1 MRAAAKTLAHAF
13 TSSRWVAKRSQRVH
27 NIVRAT
33 SSTTAPS
40 PLLRR
45 NPRERPADGP
55 TYSFDLDSARVAQL
69 RFLAFHGCGTR
80 YTVLY
85 RECDKADEQPKGGVG
100 RRGRNRAAKEVSD
113 DVGFDAGELES
124 TGEGD
129 GPGWR
134 VRLANSQE
142 ITLNALKEMTP
153 RDMALAALF
162 DDDFG
167 DARLYRRGEE
177 RWTAS
182 TAAPKWPEELLASLD
197 ERGAGVHGA
206 NAVTCVDGS
215 YFLELMELSAFPTPV
230 IFPHGAW
237 RLPGVGPTVQGN
249 FRNLASAAN
258 GVDAIDALSALVNN
272 GAGPEAN
279 GRLTGELPGRGRIQL
294 GVDGGRAGVGSAYA
308 AVTENKVTVTFAEG
322 SLGLGFAPLDWERQ
336 FGAQVWDVDDDSAAA
351 EAGVVPG
358 MVFTHIR
365 GKSVEGWTFSEID
378 GEFDGPRPLEVKFN
392 TKVPGA
398 ERLYAVEMIAEE
410 VTEALLRRKDP
421 EMETFDFEEP
431 GAVFEESTAAVIW
444 REEPSTI
451 FFGDAGSTTV
461 VHHDIIGQVELC
473 HVLSGSK
480 LLAAAPW
487 GKSSEKLL
495 RKAGARGLLSD
506 GKDDGELE
514 EGGVLSAPVHRPLTP
529 DEIALLKHDDL
540 AVVLA
545 RPGDCVAFSS
555 ICAHFAT
562 NGANEPCAA
571 VFHGILTPASTH
583 VLASH
588 PERLDPFSDEEID
601 EDGFDGHLT
610 GRAVLEELIPAGKDV
625 ITDYSAV
632 DKIDSAMA
640 KESGEKGWRM
650 NRKMRG
656 KAGDAAVKQRFAEAV
671 LKMDSARD
679 VSKAPKT
686 WTSASRTVFYVEPV
700 IK

>member
-1 MRAAAKTLAHAF
+1 M
-13 TSSRWVAKRSQRVH
+13 
-27 NIVRAT
+27 
-33 SSTTAPS
+33 
-40 PLLRR
+40 
-45 NPRERPADGP
+45 
-55 TYSFDLDSARVAQL
+55 
-69 RFLAFHGCGTR
+69 
-80 YTVLY
+80 
-85 RECDKADEQPKGGVG
+85 
-100 RRGRNRAAKEVSD
+100 
-113 DVGFDAGELES
+113 
-124 TGEGD
+124 
-129 GPGWR
+129 
-134 VRLANSQE
+134 
-142 ITLNALKEMTP
+142 
-153 RDMALAALF
+153 
-162 DDDFG
+162 
-167 DARLYRRGEE
+167 
-177 RWTAS
+177 
-182 TAAPKWPEELLASLD
+182 
-197 ERGAGVHGA
+197 
-206 NAVTCVDGS
+206 
-215 YFLELMELSAFPTPV
+215 
-230 IFPHGAW
+230 
-237 RLPGVGPTVQGN
+237 
-249 FRNLASAAN
+249 
-258 GVDAIDALSALVNN
+258 
-272 GAGPEAN
+272 
-279 GRLTGELPGRGRIQL
+279 
-294 GVDGGRAGVGSAYA
+294 
-308 AVTENKVTVTFAEG
+308 
-322 SLGLGFAPLDWERQ
+322 
-336 FGAQVWDVDDDSAAA
+336 
-351 EAGVVPG
+351 
-358 MVFTHIR
+358 
-365 GKSVEGWTFSEID
+365 
-378 GEFDGPRPLEVKFN
+378 
-392 TKVPGA
+392 
-398 ERLYAVEMIAEE
+398 EMIAEE

-473 HVLSGSK
+473 HVLTGSK

-487 GKSSEKLL
+487 GNSSEKLL
-495 RKAGARGLLSD
+495 RKAGARGLLSAD
-506 GKDDGELE
+506 GKDDGEAE

-679 VSKAPKT
+679 VSKAPKA
-686 WTSASRTVFYVEPV
+686 WTGASRTVFYVEPV